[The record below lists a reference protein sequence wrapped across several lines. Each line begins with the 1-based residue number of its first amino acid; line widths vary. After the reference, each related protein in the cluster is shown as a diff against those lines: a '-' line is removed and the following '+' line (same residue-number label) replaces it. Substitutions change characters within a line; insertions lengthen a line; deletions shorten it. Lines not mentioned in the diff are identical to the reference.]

1 MAKTFLVGEG
11 AVRLIPNAATF
22 HKTARAKLAADPL
35 HVGVE
40 LKPNMTG
47 FTRDARA
54 KLKTVEGLSVKV
66 SLKPDVTGFAREA
79 QAKIDATR
87 DLKARVA
94 VEARVDRGSVANAH
108 REIQAQLSAMGPV
121 RVSIESRVDDASLR
135 RAIETLRARVT
146 AANITANINSR
157 NGRGPLG
164 GMGDGGGG
172 GGRGGSGRPVRK
184 AAIATGTVMAPIV
197 TQAAVGGLT
206 ALIGAASQAAGAL
219 GLLPAAAT
227 AAGAGLAAIAI
238 GAVGIGGAFSALSD
252 ASKSAGTA
260 VTQSASQQAAAQR
273 GIEAADRGLATA
285 HRGVTRALEDL
296 NDARKDAVRRLRDMN
311 DEMKMA
317 PINEREAAL
326 AIKEAVRR
334 VQEATASGDA
344 LEIEGA
350 QIDLEKSRLQY
361 DQLRKQNDDLANDVA
376 AANRKGV
383 EGDKQVIA
391 AKDGV
396 VDANNALKDAQ
407 DALTAAMESAANAAN
422 QMAGGVDKVA
432 QAMDRLSPK
441 AQQFVRQ
448 IHALGPA
455 WTETRKFIQDALF
468 NRLGDS
474 VTKLAG
480 VQLPVLRT
488 GLAGI
493 ATEINGGLRGALA
506 TFSTEQ
512 AAMDFTTTLNNSRGM
527 WAGIAQSF
535 APFAQA
541 FMNVTTVGSTFMPR
555 LGTAVS
561 NMASNFKQ
569 FTDEARADGSMQ
581 EFFENSLTMAKQ
593 LGRILANVGAI
604 IGEIFSAGAETGGGF
619 LNTIETATGELRA
632 FLGSVEGQEGLKTF
646 FNGVKEAVQTLA
658 PIITIVGDVLLTVL
672 GPALTDL
679 VIGMGPGLVAMFQG
693 LGNGLA
699 AIQPIMETVG
709 VAFGQIGFE
718 LGKVFE
724 VLGPVIAE
732 VFAALAPAIGPLA
745 ALLGSII
752 KGLAPI
758 LTLVGGV
765 VGALVGALAPAFQTI
780 TDALGPVIAG
790 LVDALMPII
799 PPLAEAIGAM
809 AGALAGVLAEIIGAL
824 APVIT
829 QIATGFA
836 DLVIAILP
844 IVPVFAELIT
854 SLLPGLMTVIN
865 AILPLFPT
873 IVQALVSIVSFIVPI
888 LIPVL
893 KVLSTIVSTVFTVI
907 ANVIGWAIRNIIVP
921 VLTWLIKGITNVG
934 DIAKWLWDNAL
945 KPVIDFIVDGWKW
958 LWSMVEPVFDALRN
972 GISRVGDF
980 FSTVVDGIGTA
991 WGRLVD
997 IAKTPINWVINHVI
1011 NGGIGR
1017 AWKAVDNFL
1026 GGHMPD
1032 WVDVSPIGMA
1042 SGGEVP
1048 MAAGAVRGKDSVR
1061 ILGMPGEHMWDVMD
1075 VARAGGQQAMYRM
1088 RDMVM
1093 KGKPFTWTPAGLAD
1107 AEGDGA
1113 LPRYAKGGELSAGDR
1128 LAPLPGEGGLQPIAQ
1143 LMARII
1149 KGTWPKTVTSIG
1161 GYRPPDG
1168 YNEHSSGR
1176 ALDVMVAELGG
1187 KTGDEVTEFSMAN
1200 HPNYPV
1206 THTIWKQQ
1214 MHYPPD
1220 GRTEGMDDRGSPTQ
1234 NHMDHP
1240 HIWYAPNQGPIN
1252 PNIMPDNIAFGG
1264 VTDAAVRKGITAWAE
1279 KAFNTALAPVKK
1291 LLDTAAF
1298 NPPPEIKATPRELYK
1313 GMVEPAKEK
1322 LLDKVSELTS
1332 VEGWKNMLGGAVD
1345 KVKSGA
1351 GNLLGGL
1358 KRVLFDTGGVIRPG
1372 TTVVQNDTGRDEYM
1386 LNPMET
1392 VLLRG
1397 LVAALRGIG
1406 ISPVLPQQQP
1416 LTPDTGDKP
1425 LTPETG
1431 PADVNIAGVGG
1442 KSTAP
1447 GELPVPEQTEIKPP
1461 TAADLDD
1468 GLPGTGSGAATIP
1481 LKRNPD
1487 GTYTSTDPE
1496 WAKLIKRESGGDPTV
1511 TQKVTDVNSGG
1522 NEASGLFQI
1531 AKGTWASNGGTKFAP
1546 TAGEATPEQQ
1556 AEIAAKIFNEQGG
1569 SPWGSGAGQNF
1580 GREDEALLR
1589 KGIRPAGTKDDPIS
1603 VTVDTPSDDPS
1614 KDWATTA
1621 ETKPGDKTG
1630 SAYGQNLQGA
1640 AIGKDGSYKPDNNVP
1655 SVDKGGNIDTK
1666 PMFTNPFE
1674 TFEGKLGMGF
1684 AKNAPLGIGGPQAEM
1699 LSKKAPAVTELANG
1713 IAKAAPAWG
1722 AALAGN
1728 PAALIA
1734 NIGQATGQW
1743 ATKTASDFANYIPEA
1758 APGML
1763 ESALSAIGGPL
1774 IGTVNTGVSTDE
1786 LMSTME
1792 DAQNRQMRR
1801 TKAGRRRY

>member
-11 AVRLIPNAATF
+11 AVRLVPNAAGF
-22 HKTARAKLAADPL
+22 HTRARTDLAKDKLT
-35 HVGVE
+35 VGVN
-40 LKPNMTG
+40 LKPNLSG
-47 FTRDARA
+47 FKTEARNQ
-54 KLKTVEGLSVKV
+54 LKSVQGLRVSVD
-66 SLKPDVTGFAREA
+66 LRPDVTGFGREA
-79 QAKIDATR
+79 QAKLDATR
-87 DLKARVA
+87 KLKVDVA
-94 VEARVDRGSVANAH
+94 VEARVDRGSVAAAH
-108 REIQAQLSAMGPV
+108 REMQAQLLAMGPLK
-121 RVSIESRVDDASLR
+121 VSIESRIDDDSLR
-135 RAIETLRARVT
+135 RAIETLRARVA

-164 GMGDGGGG
+164 GMGDRDGGGG
-172 GGRGGSGRPVRK
+172 GGRGRPVRK
-184 AAIATGTVMAPIV
+184 AAIATGVTMAPIV
-197 TQAAVGGLT
+197 TNAAVGGLT

-238 GAVGIGGAFSALSD
+238 GAAGIGGAFSALSKES
-252 ASKSAGTA
+252 ASAGTA
-260 VTQSASQQAAAQR
+260 AQQSGAQQASAAR
-273 GIEAADRGLATA
+273 SIAAADRGLAQA
-285 HRGVTRALEDL
+285 HRGVTRSLEDL
-296 NDARKDAVRRLRDMN
+296 NDARKDALRRLRDLN
-311 DEMKMA
+311 DEAKMA

-326 AIKEAVRR
+326 AIKESTRAL
-334 VQEATASGDA
+334 QEAYASGDG

-361 DQLRKQNDDLANDVA
+361 DQLRKQNDDLATDVA
-376 AANRKGV
+376 EANRKGV
-383 EGDKQVIA
+383 EGDKQVVA

-396 VDANNALKDAQ
+396 VDANNALIDAQ
-407 DALTAAMESAANAAN
+407 DALASAMQSAADAATSMAAGVN
-422 QMAGGVDKVA
+422 QLD
-432 QAMDRLSPK
+432 QAMAKLSPN

-506 TFSTEQ
+506 TFSTDM
-512 AAMDFTTTLNNSRGM
+512 ARADFTTTLENSRGM

-541 FMNVTTVGSTFMPR
+541 FMNVATVGSTFMPR

-593 LGRILANVGAI
+593 LGRILGNVGAI
-604 IGEIFSAGAETGGGF
+604 VGQIFSAGAETGGGF
-619 LNTIETATGELRA
+619 LNTIETATAELRE
-632 FLGSVEGQEGLKTF
+632 FLGSTEGQEGLKTF
-646 FNGVKEAVQTLA
+646 FAGVKEAVQALA
-658 PIITIVGDVLLTVL
+658 PIIQIVGSVLLTVL
-672 GPALTDL
+672 GPALTDF
-679 VIGMGPGLVAMFQG
+679 VIALGPGLVAMFEG

-699 AIQPIMETVG
+699 AIQPVMTVVG
-709 VAFGQIGFE
+709 EAFGALGKE
-718 LGKVFE
+718 LGSVFE
-724 VLGPVIAE
+724 VLGPVIAQTLS
-732 VFAALAPAIGPLA
+732 ALAPAVAPLA
-745 ALLGSII
+745 QLLGAII
-752 KGLAPI
+752 KALAPI
-758 LTLVGGV
+758 LPLVAQF
-765 VGALVGALAPAFQTI
+765 VGLLISALAPAFTKI
-780 TDALGPVIAG
+780 VEALTPVIQS
-790 LVDALMPII
+790 LVDALMPIL
-799 PPLAEAIGAM
+799 PPIMDVLGQ
-809 AGALAGVLAEIIGAL
+809 LAGTIADALVMALQAIAPFLPQLVGAF
-824 APVIT
+824 
-829 QIATGFA
+829 G
-836 DLVIAILP
+836 
-844 IVPVFAELIT
+844 
-854 SLLPGLMTVIN
+854 SLLT
-865 AILPLFPT
+865 AILPLMPVFGELIASLIPPLISVLEGIMPT
-873 IVQALVSIVSFIVPI
+873 VVRIIEILGDLIGYIVPI

-893 KVLSTIVSTVFTVI
+893 RLLAAVVGEVFSWIGSLIGAIFRNVLDPIFI
-907 ANVIGWAIRNIIVP
+907 AIGWA
-921 VLTWLIKGITNVG
+921 LQKLG
-934 DIAKWLWDNAL
+934 DSFHWLWEVAI
-945 KPVIDFIVDGWKW
+945 KPAWDAIWGAIKWGWENVIK
-958 LWSMVEPVFDALRN
+958 PAFDALMT
-972 GISRVGDF
+972 GIGKVGDF
-980 FSTVVDGIGTA
+980 FSSVVTGIGKA
-991 WGRLVD
+991 WALLGS
-997 IAKTPINWVINHVI
+997 IAAKPINWVINHVV

-1026 GGHMPD
+1026 GGHLPD
-1032 WVDVSPIGMA
+1032 WADVPQIKMA

-1048 MAAGAVRGKDSVR
+1048 MAKGAEKGKDSVR
-1061 ILGMPGEHMWDVMD
+1061 ILGMPGEHMWDVED
-1075 VARAGGQQAMYRM
+1075 VNRAGGQRAMYRM

-1093 KGKPFTWTPAGLAD
+1093 RGEPFTWTPGGLA
-1107 AEGDGA
+1107 AATGDGA
-1113 LPRYAKGGELSAGDR
+1113 MPRYAKGGELSAGDK
-1128 LAPLPGEGGLQPIAQ
+1128 LTPLPGEGGLQPIAQ

-1149 KGTWPKTVTSIG
+1149 KRTWPKSVSSIG

-1176 ALDVMVAELGG
+1176 ALDVMVDSM
-1187 KTGDEVTEFSMAN
+1187 KTGDEVADFSMAN

-1206 THTIWKQQ
+1206 THTIWKQM

-1234 NHMDHP
+1234 NHMDHD
-1240 HIWYAPNQGPIN
+1240 HIWYAPNQGAIN
-1252 PNIMPDNIAFGG
+1252 PNVMPDNIAFGG

-1291 LLDTAAF
+1291 ILDSGAF
-1298 NPPPEIKATPRELYK
+1298 TPPPEIKAAPREMYK

-1358 KRVLFDTGGVIRPG
+1358 KRVLFDTGGVVRPG

-1386 LNPMET
+1386 LNPTET
-1392 VLLRG
+1392 ILLRG

-1406 ISPVLPQQQP
+1406 ISPVLPQDQQ
-1416 LTPDTGDKP
+1416 T
-1425 LTPETG
+1425 TPETQ
-1431 PADVNIAGVGG
+1431 DVNIQSVGG
-1442 KSTAP
+1442 QQTTP
-1447 GELPVPEQTEIKPP
+1447 GELPTPQQQEIKPP
-1461 TAADLDD
+1461 TASDLDG
-1468 GLPGTGSGAATIP
+1468 GLAGTGSGAATIP

-1496 WAKLIKRESGGDPTV
+1496 WAKLINRESGGDPTI
-1511 TQKVTDVNSGG
+1511 TQKITDVNSGG

-1589 KGIRPAGTKDDPIS
+1589 KGIRPAGTKDDPVNV
-1603 VTVDTPSDDPS
+1603 VTQNTPSDDPS
-1614 KDWATTA
+1614 KDWETTA
-1621 ETKPGDKTG
+1621 DTKPGDTTG

-1640 AIGKDGSYKPDNNVP
+1640 AIGPDGQYKPDQNVP
-1655 SVDKGGNIDTK
+1655 KGGNIDPSTK

-1674 TFEGKLGMGF
+1674 TDGGKFALGFG
-1684 AKNAPLGIGGPQAEM
+1684 KSAPLGIGAPQMEKAAE
-1699 LSKKAPAVTELANG
+1699 KAPALTELANG

-1728 PAALIA
+1728 PAALAA
-1734 NIGQATGQW
+1734 NIGQATGAW
-1743 ATKTASDFANYIPEA
+1743 ATKTAQDFATYLPEA

-1763 ESALSAIGGPL
+1763 ESALSAVGGPL
-1774 IGTVNTGVSTDE
+1774 IGTVNTGVSE
-1786 LMSTME
+1786 AQLMSTME
-1792 DAQNRQMRR
+1792 DAQNRQIRR
-1801 TKAGRRRY
+1801 TKTGRRRY

>member
-11 AVRLIPNAATF
+11 AVRLVPNAAGF
-22 HKTARAKLAADPL
+22 HVKARGEIAKDKLA
-35 HVGVE
+35 VGVN
-40 LKPNMTG
+40 LKPNLAG
-47 FTRDARA
+47 FKTDARNQ
-54 KLKTVEGLSVKV
+54 LKAIQGLRVSVD
-66 SLKPDVTGFAREA
+66 LRPDVTGFSREA
-79 QAKIDATR
+79 QAKLDATR
-87 DLKARVA
+87 DLKVSVG
-94 VEARVDRGSVANAH
+94 VEARVDRGSVAAAH
-108 REIQAQLSAMGPV
+108 REMQAQLIAMGPL
-121 RVSIESRVDDASLR
+121 RVSVESRIDDASLR
-135 RAIETLRARVT
+135 RAIETLRARVA

-172 GGRGGSGRPVRK
+172 GGGGRGRPVRK
-184 AAIATGTVMAPIV
+184 AAIATGVTMAPIV
-197 TQAAVGGLT
+197 TNAAVGGLT
-206 ALIGAASQAAGAL
+206 ALVGAAAQAAGAL

-238 GAVGIGGAFSALSD
+238 GAAGIGGAFSALSKES
-252 ASKSAGTA
+252 ASAG
-260 VTQSASQQAAAQR
+260 AAAQQSGAQQASAAR
-273 GIEAADRGLATA
+273 SIAAADRGLAQA
-285 HRGVTRALEDL
+285 HRGVTRSLEDL
-296 NDARKDAVRRLRDMN
+296 NDARKDALRRLRDLN
-311 DEMKMA
+311 DEAKMA

-326 AIKEAVRR
+326 AIKESTRAL
-334 VQEATASGDA
+334 QEAYASGDS

-361 DQLRKQNDDLANDVA
+361 DQLRKQNDDLASDVA
-376 AANRKGV
+376 EANRKGV
-383 EGDKQVIA
+383 EGDKQVVA

-407 DALTAAMESAANAAN
+407 DALASAMESAADAAKSMAAGVN
-422 QMAGGVDKVA
+422 QLD
-432 QAMDRLSPK
+432 QAMAKLSPN

-593 LGRILANVGAI
+593 LGRILGNVGAI
-604 IGEIFSAGAETGGGF
+604 LGEIFSAGAETGGGF
-619 LNTIETATGELRA
+619 LNTIETATAELRE
-632 FLGSVEGQEGLKTF
+632 FLGSAEGQEGLKTF
-646 FNGVKEAVQTLA
+646 FEGVKVAVQTLA
-658 PIITIVGDVLLTVL
+658 PIITIVGDVLLNVL
-672 GPALTDL
+672 GPALTDF
-679 VIGMGPGLVAMFQG
+679 VIGLGPGLVAMFEG

-699 AIQPIMETVG
+699 AIQPVMQVVG
-709 VAFGQIGFE
+709 TAIGSIGVE

-724 VLGPVIAE
+724 VLGPIIAE
-732 VFAALAPAIGPLA
+732 TFMALAPAIAPLA
-745 ALLGSII
+745 QLLGAVI
-752 KGLAPI
+752 KALAPI
-758 LTLVGGV
+758 LPLVAEF
-765 VGALVGALAPAFQTI
+765 VGLLISALAPAFTSI
-780 TDALGPVIAG
+780 VEALTPVIQS
-790 LVDALMPII
+790 LVDALMPIL
-799 PPLAEAIGAM
+799 PPIMDVLGQLASTIADALVMALQAIAPFLPQLVGAF
-809 AGALAGVLAEIIGAL
+809 G
-824 APVIT
+824 
-829 QIATGFA
+829 
-836 DLVIAILP
+836 
-844 IVPVFAELIT
+844 
-854 SLLPGLMTVIN
+854 SLLT
-865 AILPLFPT
+865 AILPLMPVFGELIASLIPPLISVLEGIMPT
-873 IVQALVSIVSFIVPI
+873 VIRIIEILGDLIGFIVPI
-888 LIPVL
+888 LIPILRLLAAVVGEVFSWIGSLIGAVFRNVL
-893 KVLSTIVSTVFTVI
+893 DPIFI
-907 ANVIGWAIRNIIVP
+907 AIGWA
-921 VLTWLIKGITNVG
+921 LQKLG
-934 DIAKWLWDNAL
+934 DFFHWLWEVAIKPAWDAIWGAIKWGWENAI
-945 KPVIDFIVDGWKW
+945 KPA
-958 LWSMVEPVFDALRN
+958 FDALMT
-972 GISRVGDF
+972 GIGKVGDF
-980 FSTVVDGIGTA
+980 FASVVTGIGKA
-991 WGRLVD
+991 WAKLGE
-997 IAKTPINWVINHVI
+997 IASTPINWVINHVI

-1026 GGHMPD
+1026 GGHLPD
-1032 WVDVSPIGMA
+1032 WKDVAQIKMA
-1042 SGGEVP
+1042 TGGEVP
-1048 MAAGAVRGKDSVR
+1048 MAKGAERGKDSVR
-1061 ILGMPGEHMWDVMD
+1061 ILGMPGEHMWDVED
-1075 VARAGGQQAMYRM
+1075 VVRAGGQKAMYRM

-1093 KGKPFTWTPAGLAD
+1093 RGEPFTWTPGGLA
-1107 AEGDGA
+1107 AATGDGA
-1113 LPRYAKGGELSAGDR
+1113 MPRYAKGGELSAGDK

-1149 KGTWPKTVTSIG
+1149 KRTWPKTVTSIG

-1220 GRTEGMDDRGSPTQ
+1220 GRTEGMEDRGSPTQ

-1252 PNIMPDNIAFGG
+1252 PNVMPDNIAFGG

-1279 KAFNTALAPVKK
+1279 KAFNTALAPVKTI
-1291 LLDTAAF
+1291 LDSGAF
-1298 NPPPEIKATPRELYK
+1298 TPPPEIKAAPREMYK
-1313 GMVEPAKEK
+1313 GIVEPAKEK

-1358 KRVLFDTGGVIRPG
+1358 KRVLFDTGGVVRPG

-1386 LNPMET
+1386 LNPTET
-1392 VLLRG
+1392 ILLRG
-1397 LVAALRGIG
+1397 LVAALHGIG
-1406 ISPVLPQQQP
+1406 ISPVLPQDQP
-1416 LTPDTGDKP
+1416 T
-1425 LTPETG
+1425 TPETQ
-1431 PADVNIAGVGG
+1431 DVNIDSVGG
-1442 KSTAP
+1442 QKTTP
-1447 GELPVPEQTEIKPP
+1447 GDLPIPEQKEIKPP
-1461 TAADLDD
+1461 TAEDLDG
-1468 GLPGTGSGAATIP
+1468 GLAGTGSGADTIP

-1487 GTYTSTDPE
+1487 GTYSSTDPE
-1496 WAKLIKRESGGDPTV
+1496 WDHLIQRESGGIADRQQEV
-1511 TQKVTDVNSGG
+1511 IDVNSGG

-1569 SPWGSGAGQNF
+1569 QPWGSGLA
-1580 GREDEALLR
+1580 GRESDDKLRAGIR
-1589 KGIRPAGTKDDPIS
+1589 KGGPVGTKDDPVS
-1603 VTVDTPSDDPS
+1603 VVTQNTPSDDPS
-1614 KDWATTA
+1614 KDWETTA
-1621 ETKPGDKTG
+1621 DTKPGDTTG

-1640 AIGKDGSYKPDNNVP
+1640 AIGPNGEYKPDNNVP
-1655 SVDKGGNIDTK
+1655 KGGNIDPASK

-1674 TFEGKLGMGF
+1674 TDGGKFALGFG
-1684 AKNAPLGIGGPQAEM
+1684 KSAPLGIGAPQMEKAAE
-1699 LSKKAPAVTELANG
+1699 KAPAVTELANG

-1728 PAALIA
+1728 PAALMA

-1743 ATKTASDFANYIPEA
+1743 ATKTAADFASYLPEA

-1763 ESALSAIGGPL
+1763 ESALSAVGGPL
-1774 IGTVNTGVSTDE
+1774 IGTVNTGVSE
-1786 LMSTME
+1786 AQLMSTME
-1792 DAQNRQMRR
+1792 DAQNRQIRR
-1801 TKAGRRRY
+1801 TKTGRRRY